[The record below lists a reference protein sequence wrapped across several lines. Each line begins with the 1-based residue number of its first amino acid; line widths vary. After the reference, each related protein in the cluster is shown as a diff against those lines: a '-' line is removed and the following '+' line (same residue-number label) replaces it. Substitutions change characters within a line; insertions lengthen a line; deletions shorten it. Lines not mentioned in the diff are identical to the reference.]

1 MWRTLHIFSRS
12 ILASVYIGQRSVTI
26 GVCSQSAA
34 NQRLID
40 NFQRSRN
47 WCAYLFHHMTRPYQ
61 LSRGQKE
68 RGHEFTIFQ
77 FSGFKLIFGVL
88 LTPWK
93 KTLPKVM

>member
-34 NQRLID
+34 NQHLID
-40 NFQRSRN
+40 N

-61 LSRGQKE
+61 LSQGQKE
-68 RGHEFTIFQ
+68 RGHEFTIFL
-77 FSGFKLIFGVL
+77 FSGFKLIFGGL
-88 LTPWK
+88 LTLWR